1 MKTPAGVQ
9 VREERVRGGDSEKI
23 FYIFLQTEPVGQDNG
38 LGMSRR
44 R

>member
-1 MKTPAGVQ
+1 MKTTAGVQ
-9 VREERVRGGDSEKI
+9 VREECVRGRDSEKI

-38 LGMSRR
+38 LCMSRR